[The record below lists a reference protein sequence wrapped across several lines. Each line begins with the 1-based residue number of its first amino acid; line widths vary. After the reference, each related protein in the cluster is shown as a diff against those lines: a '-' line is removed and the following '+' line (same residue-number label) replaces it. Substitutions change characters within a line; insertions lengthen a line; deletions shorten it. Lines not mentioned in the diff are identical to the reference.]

1 MIAAFTLW
9 LPAPERGLKASD
21 LETTLAEQLGGKP
34 LRWAITACED
44 GRFLVEG
51 AVIR

>member
-9 LPAPERGLKASD
+9 LAAPERGLKASD
-21 LETTLAEQLGGKP
+21 LESTLTGMLGGKP

>member
-9 LPAPERGLKASD
+9 LAAPERGLKASD
-21 LETTLAEQLGGKP
+21 LERALADALGGRP
-34 LRWAITACED
+34 LRWAITAIKD
-44 GRFLVEG
+44 GRYLVEG